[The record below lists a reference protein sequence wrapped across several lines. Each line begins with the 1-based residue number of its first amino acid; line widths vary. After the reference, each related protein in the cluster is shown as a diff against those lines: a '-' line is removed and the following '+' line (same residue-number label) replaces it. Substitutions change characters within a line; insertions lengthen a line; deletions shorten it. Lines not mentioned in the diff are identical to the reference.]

1 MPKLNAKDYFDKYR
15 AGSCSA
21 EEQRIIEGYILNGG
35 NNHGNIENMM
45 IELEELQAR
54 IDQIPVE
61 IKKTKWPMRVLLVAA
76 SIVIIGSIWTVFF
89 TDNSNLTGG
98 SYTNDIK
105 PGSDKA
111 VLTLANGTKINLS
124 DAKNGAVASQSG
136 LEITKAADGTL
147 VYKVVGSDNNQTSNE
162 INTITTPKGGQYKIV
177 LPDGTKVWLN
187 AASSLSYRTSLK
199 ERGGERII
207 NMSGEAYFE
216 VNKDKNH
223 PFVVSSEKMKIT
235 VLGTHF
241 NMNAYNDEVDTKVT
255 LLEGS
260 VKVNSLTSSADE
272 KILKPDQQAILK
284 SSGSLNIADVDASV
298 EVAWKDGEFAFR
310 MKTLEELMKEVSRW
324 YDVQVVYEQPALKKK
339 LLGGSISKFEKV
351 SKVLSMIETTTNVKF
366 KIEGKKITV
375 TE

>member
-15 AGSCSA
+15 DGLCSP

-54 IDQIPVE
+54 IDQIPMEV
-61 IKKTKWPMRVLLVAA
+61 KKTNWPKRILLVAA

-124 DAKNGAVASQSG
+124 DAKNGAVASESG
-136 LEITKAADGTL
+136 LEITKAVDGTL
-147 VYKVVGSDNNQTSNE
+147 VYKVVGSENNQNSNE

-199 ERGGERII
+199 ERGGERMI

-216 VNKDKNH
+216 VKKDKNH

-260 VKVNSLTSSADE
+260 VKVNLLTSSADE

-339 LLGGSISKFEKV
+339 LLGGSISKFEMI